1 MDPSSRIPA
10 PRYWR
15 PLQGPGEAMS
25 RTPGIWNLAWRE
37 SRTARRRLLLY
48 MSSISLG
55 VAALVAIDS
64 FSSNIISSVKDQSR
78 ALMGGDLSF
87 NSSKP
92 IPAKVDSLFDSL
104 ARHGIS
110 FARVT
115 TFPSMAVVPRT
126 SGTRFAQVRG
136 VTANYPFY
144 GTITTEPAGR
154 WQMLRSG
161 AYAIVDP
168 SLLTTLDARVGDTL
182 KLGFGTFIIA
192 ASVKDVPGAAG
203 IAEMLGPRIF
213 IPSRY
218 IAETQLLVFG
228 STAERTVLAKLPP
241 SVDPDKFVKPF
252 KKRVE
257 DQQVRVRTVT
267 QTEMQTADAIENL
280 SDFIGIVGLVALLLG
295 GIGVASGVR
304 AFVARKIDTVAV
316 LRCLGASSG
325 QVMAIYVAQ
334 AAAMGLAGAA
344 VGVLLGVAV
353 QFALPHVLTDFL
365 PIDVHVSFV
374 PSAALDGLAVGGW
387 IALIFA
393 LRPLLA
399 LRNVSP
405 LQTLRRDTDAEVLR
419 MRWTDAPR
427 ILVNLALVL
436 SVVAIAL
443 ARARTVKQA
452 VGMSVATALVIL
464 ALVASASMLSW
475 AARRGLRKGWPY
487 VVRQGVA
494 NLYRPGNQTRAVVL
508 ALGFGA
514 FLVSTL
520 YLVQNNILRRFTVAA
535 DESRGNV
542 VFFDVQQDQGAGLDS
557 IIRARG
563 HQIVQSAPVI
573 TMRMASINGKRVA
586 DMTPVARGQRGRAS
600 WALRREF
607 RSTYRDKPAS
617 SETIVAGRWFSD
629 SALTVARDTGEI
641 SMEEGIAKELNVK
654 LGDRISWN
662 VQGVEIPTR
671 ITSLRKVVWT
681 RFEPNFFVVF
691 APPAL
696 KGAPNQL
703 VLLAEV
709 RDERAV
715 ALLQRAVVN
724 RFPNISSIDLSAI
737 KRTVDKIVGRV
748 SLAIRFM
755 ALFSL
760 AVAIPVLFSAVSAT
774 RRERVREGVLLK
786 TLGAT
791 RAQIARILL
800 AEYSLL
806 GLLGG
811 LTGMV
816 LSVAGGWAVVHYIFK
831 IPFAPPIAPIAGIAM
846 VIIGVTLLIGLLAGR
861 DVFRETPIAALRDA

>member
-1 MDPSSRIPA
+1 
-10 PRYWR
+10 
-15 PLQGPGEAMS
+15 
-25 RTPGIWNLAWRE
+25 
-37 SRTARRRLLLY
+37 

-64 FSSNIISSVKDQSR
+64 FSTNIIQSVKDQSR
-78 ALMGGDLSF
+78 ALMGGDVSF

-92 IPAKVDSLFDSL
+92 IPPAVDSLVDSL
-104 ARHGIS
+104 GRHGVS

-126 SGTRFAQVRG
+126 AGTRFAQVRG
-136 VTANYPFY
+136 VTENYPFY
-144 GTITTEPAGR
+144 GNIITEPAGR
-154 WQMLRSG
+154 WPQLHQG

-168 SLLTTLDARVGDTL
+168 ALLISLNATVGDSL
-182 KLGFGTFIIA
+182 RLGFGTFTII

-213 IPSRY
+213 IPAKY

-228 STAERTVLAKLPP
+228 STAERTILAKLPP
-241 SVDPDKFVKPF
+241 GVDPDKFVKPF

-257 DQQVRVRTVT
+257 SQQMRVRTVT
-267 QTEMQTADAIENL
+267 QTEVATADAIENL

-325 QVMAIYVAQ
+325 QVLAIYVVQ
-334 AAAMGLAGAA
+334 AAAMGLVGAA
-344 VGVLLGVAV
+344 VGAGLGVAV
-353 QFALPHVLTDFL
+353 QFVLPKVLTGFL
-365 PIDVHVSFV
+365 PIDVSVTLV
-374 PSAALDGLAVGGW
+374 PSAVLTGLAVGGW

-405 LQTLRRDTDAEVLR
+405 LQTLRRDTDAQVLR

-427 ILVNLALVL
+427 IVVNVALVL

-443 ARARTVKQA
+443 ARAQTTKQA
-452 VGMSVATALVIL
+452 IAMSAATGIAIFALG
-464 ALVASASMLSW
+464 ASAALLSW
-475 AARRGLRKGWPY
+475 AARRSLRTRWPY

-494 NLYRPGNQTRAVVL
+494 NLYRPGNQTRAVTL

-520 YLVQNNILRRFTVAA
+520 YLVQNSILQRFTTAA
-535 DESRGNV
+535 AEARGNV
-542 VFFDVQQDQGAGLDS
+542 VFFDVQHDQEAVLDS
-557 IIRARG
+557 IVRG
-563 HQIVQSAPVI
+563 GGYDVVQVAPVI
-573 TMRMASINGKRVA
+573 TMRIAAIDGKRVA
-586 DMTPVARGQRGRAS
+586 DMTPVKPGERGRAG

-617 SETIVAGRWFSD
+617 SETIVAGKWFGE
-629 SALTVARDTGEI
+629 SALTAAPDTGEI

-654 LGDRISWN
+654 LGSVITWN

-691 APPAL
+691 APPVL
-696 KGAPNQL
+696 KGAPNQY
-703 VLLAEV
+703 VLLAQV
-709 RDERAV
+709 KNPVAV
-715 ALLQRAVVN
+715 PLLQRAVVN
-724 RFPNISSIDLSAI
+724 RLPNVSSIDLTAI
-737 KRTVDKIVGRV
+737 KRTVDRIVGKA

-791 RAQIARILL
+791 RGQIARILL

-806 GLLGG
+806 GVLGG

-816 LSVAGGWAVVHYIFK
+816 LSLVGGWAAVRFIFK
-831 IPFAPPIAPIAGIAM
+831 TAFALPVVPVVGIAAAI
-846 VIIGVTLLIGLLAGR
+846 VALTLAIGLLAGR
-861 DVFRETPIAALRDA
+861 DVFRETPIAALRDV

>member
-1 MDPSSRIPA
+1 
-10 PRYWR
+10 
-15 PLQGPGEAMS
+15 
-25 RTPGIWNLAWRE
+25 
-37 SRTARRRLLLY
+37 

-64 FSSNIISSVKDQSR
+64 FSTNIVQSVKDQSR
-78 ALMGGDLSF
+78 ALMGGDVSF

-92 IPAKVDSLFDSL
+92 IPPAVDSLFDSL
-104 ARHGIS
+104 SHHGVS

-136 VTANYPFY
+136 VTDNYPFY
-144 GTITTEPAGR
+144 GNIVTDPAGR
-154 WQMLRSG
+154 WPMLRQG

-168 SLLTTLDARVGDTL
+168 ALLTSLDATIGDTL
-182 KLGFGTFIIA
+182 KLGFGTFTIIA
-192 ASVKDVPGAAG
+192 SIKDLPGAAG

-228 STAERTVLAKLPP
+228 STAERTVLARLPGG
-241 SVDPDKFVKPF
+241 VDPDKFVKPF

-257 DQQVRVRTVT
+257 DQQVRTRTVT
-267 QTEMQTADAIENL
+267 QSEMATADAIENL

-304 AFVARKIDTVAV
+304 AFVARKIDIVAV

-325 QVMAIYVAQ
+325 QVMAIYVVQ
-334 AAAMGLAGAA
+334 AAAMGLVGAA
-344 VGVLLGVAV
+344 AGVALGVAV
-353 QFALPHVLTDFL
+353 QFALPKVLTGFL

-374 PSAALDGLAVGGW
+374 PSAALDGLLVGGW
-387 IALIFA
+387 IALLFA

-399 LRNVSP
+399 LRNISP
-405 LQTLRRDTDAEVLR
+405 LQTLRRDTDSEVLR
-419 MRWTDAPR
+419 MRWTDVPR
-427 ILVNLALVL
+427 LLCNAALIL

-443 ARARTVKQA
+443 ARARTIKQA
-452 VGMSVATALVIL
+452 AGMSVATGLAIL
-464 ALVASASMLSW
+464 ALVASAALLSW
-475 AARRGLRKGWPY
+475 AAKKFLRKRWPY
-487 VVRQGVA
+487 VMRQGVA
-494 NLYRPGNQTRAVVL
+494 NLYRPGNQTRAVIL

-520 YLVQNNILRRFTVAA
+520 YLVQNNILRRFAVAA
-535 DESRGNV
+535 EESRGNV

-563 HQIVQSAPVI
+563 NEVVETAPVV
-573 TMRMASINGKRVA
+573 TMRIASINGKPVS
-586 DMTPVARGQRGRAS
+586 DMKPTRPGERGRAS

-607 RSTYRDKPAS
+607 RSTYRSKPAP
-617 SETIVAGRWFSD
+617 SETMVAGNWFGD
-629 SALTVARDTGEI
+629 SALTAVRDTGEV
-641 SMEEGIAKELNVK
+641 SLEEGIAKELNVK
-654 LGDRISWN
+654 LGDIIAWN

-681 RFEPNFFVVF
+681 RFEPNFFAVF
-691 APPAL
+691 PPPVL
-696 KGAPNQL
+696 KGAPNQ
-703 VLLAEV
+703 VILLAQV
-709 RDERAV
+709 RDENDV

-724 RFPNISSIDLSAI
+724 RFPNVSSIDLSAV
-737 KRTVDKIVGRV
+737 KRTVNRIVSRV

-791 RAQIARILL
+791 RTQIVRILL

-811 LTGMV
+811 LTGM
-816 LSVAGGWAVVHYIFK
+816 LLALAGGWAVVRYVFK
-831 IPFAPPIAPIAGIAM
+831 IPFAPPLGALAGIALA
-846 VIIGVTLLIGLLAGR
+846 VIGLTLLIGLLAGR
-861 DVFRETPIAALRDA
+861 DVFRATPIAALRES

>member
-1 MDPSSRIPA
+1 MIGLSR
-10 PRYWR
+10 
-15 PLQGPGEAMS
+15 S
-25 RTPGIWNLAWRE
+25 IWSLAWRE

-64 FSSNIISSVKDQSR
+64 FSANIIQSVKDQSR
-78 ALMGGDLSF
+78 ALMGGDVSF
-87 NSSKP
+87 NSATP
-92 IPAKVDSLFDSL
+92 IPPRVDSLFDSL
-104 ARHGIS
+104 ARHRVS

-136 VTANYPFY
+136 VTDNYPFY
-144 GTITTEPAGR
+144 GDIVTEPAGR
-154 WQMLRSG
+154 WPLLHQG
-161 AYAIVDP
+161 ANAIVDP
-168 SLLTTLDARVGDTL
+168 ALLTSLDAKVGDTL
-182 KLGFGTFIIA
+182 RLGFGTFTIV
-192 ASVKDVPGAAG
+192 ASIRDVPGAAG

-213 IPSRY
+213 IPARY
-218 IAETQLLVFG
+218 VAETQLLVFG
-228 STAERTVLAKLPP
+228 STAERAVLAKLPKG
-241 SVDPDKFVKPF
+241 VDPDKFVKPF

-267 QTEMQTADAIENL
+267 QTEMATADAIENL
-280 SDFIGIVGLVALLLG
+280 SNFIGIVGLVALLLG

-325 QVMAIYVAQ
+325 QVLAIYVAQ
-334 AAAMGLAGAA
+334 AAAMGLVGAA
-344 VGVLLGVAV
+344 VGAALGVAV
-353 QFALPHVLTDFL
+353 QFLLPRVLTDFL
-365 PIDVHVSFV
+365 PIDVRVTLV
-374 PSAALDGLAVGGW
+374 PSAVLTGLAVGGW

-427 ILVNLALVL
+427 IIVNAAMVL

-443 ARARTVKQA
+443 ERARTTRQA
-452 VGMSVATALVIL
+452 IGMSGATGVAIL
-464 ALVASASMLSW
+464 ALAASAGFLSW
-475 AARRGLRKGWPY
+475 AARKGLRTRWPY
-487 VVRQGVA
+487 VIRQGVA
-494 NLYRPGNQTRAVVL
+494 NLYRPGNQTRAVTL

-520 YLVQNNILRRFTVAA
+520 YLVQSNILRRFTVAA
-535 DESRGNV
+535 SESRGNV
-542 VFFDVQQDQGAGLDS
+542 VFFDVQQDQQAGLDS
-557 IIRARG
+557 LVRSRG
-563 HQIVQSAPVI
+563 YDVVQVAPVV
-573 TMRMASINGKRVA
+573 TMRIAAINGKRVS
-586 DMTPVARGQRGRAS
+586 DMTPVGRGQRGRAS

-617 SETIVAGRWFSD
+617 SETIVSGKWFGEQ
-629 SALTVARDTGEI
+629 ALKAASDTGEI
-641 SMEEGIAKELNVK
+641 SLEDEIAKELNVR
-654 LGDRISWN
+654 LGDVITWN

-691 APPAL
+691 APLVL
-696 KGAPNQL
+696 KGAPTQF
-703 VLLAEV
+703 VLLAQV
-709 RDERAV
+709 KDPTGV

-724 RFPNISSIDLSAI
+724 RFPNVSSIDLTAI
-737 KRTVDKIVGRV
+737 KRTVDRIVGKV

-791 RAQIARILL
+791 RGQIARILL

-811 LTGMV
+811 LTGML
-816 LSVAGGWAVVHYIFK
+816 LSLAGGWAVVRYIFK
-831 IPFAPPIAPIAGIAM
+831 TAFVPPIAPVAGIAA
-846 VIIGVTLLIGLLAGR
+846 VVVGLTLLIGLLAGR
-861 DVFRETPIAALRDA
+861 DVFKETPIAALRDV

>member
-1 MDPSSRIPA
+1 
-10 PRYWR
+10 
-15 PLQGPGEAMS
+15 MS
-25 RTPGIWNLAWRE
+25 RSVWGLAWRE

-64 FSSNIISSVKDQSR
+64 FSANIIQSVKDQSR
-78 ALMGGDLSF
+78 SLMGGDVQF

-92 IPAKVDSLFDSL
+92 IPPAVDSLFDSL
-104 ARHGIS
+104 ARHGLS

-136 VTANYPFY
+136 VTDNYPFY
-144 GTITTEPAGR
+144 GGVVTEPAGR
-154 WQMLRSG
+154 WALLRQG
-161 AYAIVDP
+161 ANAIVDP
-168 SLLTTLDARVGDTL
+168 SLLASLNARVGDTL
-182 KLGFGTFIIA
+182 KLGFGTFTIVATI
-192 ASVKDVPGAAG
+192 KDVPGAAG

-213 IPSRY
+213 IPARY
-218 IAETQLLVFG
+218 VAETQLLVFG
-228 STAERTVLAKLPP
+228 STAERTVLAKLPA
-241 SVDPDKFVKPF
+241 SVDPDKFVTPF

-267 QTEMQTADAIENL
+267 QSEMATQDAIENL
-280 SDFIGIVGLVALLLG
+280 TSFIGIVGLVALLLG

-325 QVMAIYVAQ
+325 QVLTIYVVQ
-334 AAAMGLAGAA
+334 AAAMGLVGAAAGAA
-344 VGVLLGVAV
+344 LGVAI
-353 QFALPHVLTDFL
+353 QFLLPHLLTDYL
-365 PIDVHVSFV
+365 PIDVRVTLV
-374 PSAALDGLAVGGW
+374 PSAVLTGLVVGGW

-419 MRWTDAPR
+419 MRWKDAPR
-427 ILVNLALVL
+427 IVVNAAMVL
-436 SVVAIAL
+436 SVLGIAL
-443 ARARTVKQA
+443 SRAQTTRQA
-452 VGMSVATALVIL
+452 FAMSGATGLAIL
-464 ALVASASMLSW
+464 ALAASAALLSW
-475 AARRGLRKGWPY
+475 AARKGLRTRWPY

-494 NLYRPGNQTRAVVL
+494 NLYRPGNQTRAVTL

-520 YLVQNNILRRFTVAA
+520 FLVQNNLLRRFTTAA
-535 DESRGNV
+535 AESRGNV
-542 VFFDVQQDQGAGLDS
+542 VFFDVQQDQAAGLDS
-557 IIRARG
+557 IVRG
-563 HQIVQSAPVI
+563 GGHDVVQLAPVV
-573 TMRMASINGKRVA
+573 TMRIASINGKRVS
-586 DMTPVARGQRGRAS
+586 DMTPIARGQRGRAG

-617 SETIVAGRWFSD
+617 SETIVAGKWFSD
-629 SALTVARDTGEI
+629 SAIKVARDTGEI
-641 SMEEGIAKELNVK
+641 SLEEGIATELNVK
-654 LGDRISWN
+654 LGDIIAWN

-671 ITSLRKVVWT
+671 ITSLRKVIWT

-696 KGAPNQL
+696 KGAPNQY
-703 VLLAEV
+703 VLLAQV
-709 RDERAV
+709 KNPAAV
-715 ALLQRAVVN
+715 ALLQRQVVN
-724 RFPNISSIDLSAI
+724 RFPNVSSIDLTAI
-737 KRTVDKIVGRV
+737 KRTVDKIVERV

-774 RRERVREGVLLK
+774 RRERIREGVLLK

-791 RAQIARILL
+791 RGQIARILL

-806 GLLGG
+806 GLMGG
-811 LTGMV
+811 LTGML
-816 LSVAGGWAVVHYIFK
+816 LSLAGGWAVVRYMFK
-831 IPFAPPIAPIAGIAM
+831 TPFAPAILPVAGIAA
-846 VIIGVTLLIGLLAGR
+846 VIVVLTLLIGVLAGR
-861 DVFRETPIAALRDA
+861 DVFRETPVTALRDA

>member
-1 MDPSSRIPA
+1 MI
-10 PRYWR
+10 
-15 PLQGPGEAMS
+15 GMS
-25 RTPGIWNLAWRE
+25 RSIWSLAWRE

-64 FSSNIISSVKDQSR
+64 FSSNIIQSVKDQSR
-78 ALMGGDLSF
+78 TLMGGDVQF
-87 NSSKP
+87 NSSRP
-92 IPAKVDSLFDSL
+92 FSPTVDSLFDSL
-104 ARHGIS
+104 SRHGLS

-136 VTANYPFY
+136 VTDNYPFY
-144 GTITTEPAGR
+144 GGVVTEPAGA
-154 WQMLRSG
+154 WPLLTKG
-161 AYAIVDP
+161 PNAIVDP
-168 SLLTTLDARVGDTL
+168 SLLTSLNARVGDTL
-182 KLGFGTFIIA
+182 KLGFGTFKVVATI
-192 ASVKDVPGAAG
+192 KDAPGAAG

-213 IPSRY
+213 IPARY
-218 IAETQLLVFG
+218 VAETQLLVFG
-228 STAERTVLAKLPP
+228 STADRSVLAKLP
-241 SVDPDKFVKPF
+241 SGVDPDKFIKPF
-252 KKRVE
+252 KKRFDE
-257 DQQVRVRTVT
+257 QQVRVRTVT
-267 QTEMQTADAIENL
+267 QTEMQTSEAIENL

-325 QVMAIYVAQ
+325 QVLTIYVVQ
-334 AAAMGLAGAA
+334 AAAMGLIGAAAGAA
-344 VGVLLGVAV
+344 LGVAI
-353 QFALPHVLTDFL
+353 QFLLPYALTDFL
-365 PIDVHVSFV
+365 PIDVTVTLV
-374 PSAALDGLAVGGW
+374 PSAVLTGLAVGGW

-405 LQTLRRDTDAEVLR
+405 LQTLRRDTDADVLR

-427 ILVNLALVL
+427 IIVDLAMVL
-436 SVVAIAL
+436 SVVGIAL
-443 ARARTVKQA
+443 ARAQTTRQA
-452 VGMSVATALVIL
+452 FAMSAATGAAIFAL
-464 ALVASASMLSW
+464 AASAALLSW
-475 AARRGLRKGWPY
+475 AARKGLRTRWPY

-494 NLYRPGNQTRAVVL
+494 NLYRPGNQTRAVTL

-520 YLVQNNILRRFTVAA
+520 FLVQSNLLRRFTTAA
-535 DESRGNV
+535 AESRGNV
-542 VFFDVQQDQGAGLDS
+542 VFFDVQQDQSAGLDS
-557 IIRARG
+557 IVRG
-563 HQIVQSAPVI
+563 RGNDVIQLAPVV
-573 TMRMASINGKRVA
+573 TMRISAINGKAVSE
-586 DMTPVARGQRGRAS
+586 MTPVRRGQPGRAS
-600 WALRREF
+600 WAIRREF

-617 SETIVAGRWFSD
+617 SETIVAGKWFSD
-629 SALTVARDTGEI
+629 SSVKFARDTGEI
-641 SMEEGIAKELNVK
+641 SLEEGIAKELNVK
-654 LGDRISWN
+654 LGDVITWN
-662 VQGVEIPTR
+662 VQGVVIPTR

-691 APPAL
+691 APPVL
-696 KGAPNQL
+696 KGAPNQY
-703 VLLAEV
+703 VLLAQV
-709 RDERAV
+709 KDPANV

-724 RFPNISSIDLSAI
+724 RFPNVSSIDLTAI
-737 KRTVDKIVGRV
+737 KRTVDRIVAKA

-791 RAQIARILL
+791 RGQIARILL

-806 GLLGG
+806 GLMGG
-811 LTGMV
+811 LTGML
-816 LSVAGGWAVVHYIFK
+816 LSIAGGWAVVRFMFK
-831 IPFAPPIAPIAGIAM
+831 TPFSPALLPVTGIAV
-846 VIIGVTLLIGLLAGR
+846 VIVGLTLLIGLLAGR

>member
-1 MDPSSRIPA
+1 
-10 PRYWR
+10 
-15 PLQGPGEAMS
+15 MS
-25 RTPGIWNLAWRE
+25 IWSLAWRE

-64 FSSNIISSVKDQSR
+64 FSTNIIQSVKDQSR
-78 ALMGGDLSF
+78 ALMGGDVSF

-92 IPAKVDSLFDSL
+92 IPPAVDSLVDSL
-104 ARHGIS
+104 GRHGVS

-126 SGTRFAQVRG
+126 AGTRFAQVRG
-136 VTANYPFY
+136 VTENYPFY
-144 GTITTEPAGR
+144 GNIITEPAGR
-154 WQMLRSG
+154 WPQLHQG

-168 SLLTTLDARVGDTL
+168 ALLISLNARVGDSL
-182 KLGFGTFIIA
+182 RLGFGTFIII

-213 IPSRY
+213 IPAKY

-228 STAERTVLAKLPP
+228 STAERTILAKLPP
-241 SVDPDKFVKPF
+241 GVDPDKFVKPF

-257 DQQVRVRTVT
+257 SQQMRVRTVT
-267 QTEMQTADAIENL
+267 QTEVATADAIENL

-325 QVMAIYVAQ
+325 QVLAIYVVQ
-334 AAAMGLAGAA
+334 AAAMGLVGAA
-344 VGVLLGVAV
+344 VGAGLGVAV
-353 QFALPHVLTDFL
+353 QFVLPKVLTGFL
-365 PIDVHVSFV
+365 PIDVSVTLV
-374 PSAALDGLAVGGW
+374 PSAVLTGLAVGGW

-405 LQTLRRDTDAEVLR
+405 LQTLRRDTDAQVLR

-427 ILVNLALVL
+427 IVVNVALVL

-443 ARARTVKQA
+443 ARAQTTKQA
-452 VGMSVATALVIL
+452 IAMSAATGIAIFALG
-464 ALVASASMLSW
+464 ASAALLSW
-475 AARRGLRKGWPY
+475 AARRSLRTRWPY

-494 NLYRPGNQTRAVVL
+494 NLYRPGNQTRAVTL

-520 YLVQNNILRRFTVAA
+520 YLVQNSILQRFTTAA
-535 DESRGNV
+535 AEARGNV
-542 VFFDVQQDQGAGLDS
+542 VFFDVQHDQEAVLDS
-557 IIRARG
+557 IVRG
-563 HQIVQSAPVI
+563 GGYDVVQVAPVI
-573 TMRMASINGKRVA
+573 TMRIAAIDGKRVA
-586 DMTPVARGQRGRAS
+586 DMTPVKPGERGRAG

-617 SETIVAGRWFSD
+617 SETIVAGKWFGE
-629 SALTVARDTGEI
+629 SALTAAPDTGEI

-654 LGDRISWN
+654 LGSVITWN

-691 APPAL
+691 APPVL
-696 KGAPNQL
+696 KGAPNQY
-703 VLLAEV
+703 VLLAQV
-709 RDERAV
+709 KNPVAV
-715 ALLQRAVVN
+715 PLLQRAVVN
-724 RFPNISSIDLSAI
+724 RLPNVSSIDLTAI
-737 KRTVDKIVGRV
+737 KRTVDRIVGKA

-791 RAQIARILL
+791 RGQIARILL

-806 GLLGG
+806 GVLGG

-816 LSVAGGWAVVHYIFK
+816 LSLVGGWAAVRFIFK
-831 IPFAPPIAPIAGIAM
+831 TAFALPVVPVVGIAAAI
-846 VIIGVTLLIGLLAGR
+846 VALTLLIGLLAGR

>member
-1 MDPSSRIPA
+1 MNRSVWS
-10 PRYWR
+10 
-15 PLQGPGEAMS
+15 
-25 RTPGIWNLAWRE
+25 LAWRE

-64 FSSNIISSVKDQSR
+64 FSTNIIQSVKDQSR
-78 ALMGGDLSF
+78 ALMGGDISF

-92 IPAKVDSLFDSL
+92 IPPKIDSLFDSL
-104 ARHGIS
+104 SRQGLS

-136 VTANYPFY
+136 VTDNYPFY
-144 GTITTEPAGR
+144 GNIVTDPAGR
-154 WQMLRSG
+154 WPLLTKG
-161 AYAIVDP
+161 ANAIVDP
-168 SLLTTLDARVGDTL
+168 SLLTSLNAKVGDTL
-182 KLGFGTFIIA
+182 KLGFGTFTIVATI
-192 ASVKDVPGAAG
+192 KDVPGAAG

-213 IPSRY
+213 IPAKY
-218 IAETQLLVFG
+218 VAETQLLVFG
-228 STAERTVLAKLPP
+228 STADRMVLAKLPP
-241 SVDPDKFVKPF
+241 GVDPDKFVKPL

-267 QTEMQTADAIENL
+267 QAEMSTQDAIENL
-280 SDFIGIVGLVALLLG
+280 SNFIGIVGLVALLLG

-304 AFVARKIDTVAV
+304 AFVARKIDIVAV

-325 QVMAIYVAQ
+325 QVLAIYVVQ
-334 AAAMGLAGAA
+334 AAAMGLVGAAAGAA
-344 VGVLLGVAV
+344 LGVAV
-353 QFALPHVLTDFL
+353 QFVLPHVLTDFL
-365 PIDVHVSFV
+365 PIDVQVSLV
-374 PSAALDGLAVGGW
+374 PSAVLTGLAVGGW

-427 ILVNLALVL
+427 IVVNASLVL

-443 ARARTVKQA
+443 ARARTPRQA
-452 VGMSVATALVIL
+452 IAMSAATGIAIL
-464 ALVASASMLSW
+464 ALALSAGFLSW
-475 AARRGLRKGWPY
+475 AARKGLRKGWPY
-487 VVRQGVA
+487 VFRQGVA
-494 NLYRPGNQTRAVVL
+494 NLYRPGNQTRAVTL

-520 YLVQNNILRRFTVAA
+520 YLVQNNILGRFTTAA
-535 DESRGNV
+535 AESRGNV
-542 VFFDVQQDQGAGLDS
+542 VFFDVQQDQAAGLDS
-557 IIRARG
+557 IVRG
-563 HQIVQSAPVI
+563 RGNDVVQLAPVV
-573 TMRMASINGKRVA
+573 TMRIAAINGKRVT
-586 DMTPVARGQRGRAS
+586 DMKTVSRGQPGGRAS

-607 RSTYRDKPAS
+607 RSTYREKPAA
-617 SETIVAGRWFSD
+617 SETIVAGKWFSD
-629 SALTVARDTGEI
+629 SAVKVVRDTGEI
-641 SMEEGIAKELNVK
+641 SLEEGIASELNVK
-654 LGDRISWN
+654 LGDIITWD

-696 KGAPNQL
+696 KGAPNQY
-703 VLLAEV
+703 VLLAQV
-709 RDERAV
+709 KDTAV
-715 ALLQRAVVN
+715 ALLQREVVN
-724 RFPNISSIDLSAI
+724 RFPNVSSIDLTAI
-737 KRTVDKIVGRV
+737 KRTVDKIVGKV

-791 RAQIARILL
+791 RGQIARILL

-806 GLLGG
+806 GLMGG
-811 LTGMV
+811 LTGML
-816 LSVAGGWAVVHYIFK
+816 LSLAGGWAVVRYIFK
-831 IPFAPPIAPIAGIAM
+831 TPFAPAFAPVVGIAAAI
-846 VIIGVTLLIGLLAGR
+846 VGLTLLIGLLAGR
-861 DVFRETPIAALRDA
+861 DVFKETPIAALRDA

>member
-1 MDPSSRIPA
+1 
-10 PRYWR
+10 
-15 PLQGPGEAMS
+15 MS
-25 RTPGIWNLAWRE
+25 IWSLAWRE

-64 FSSNIISSVKDQSR
+64 FSTNIIQSVKDQSR
-78 ALMGGDLSF
+78 ALMGGDVSF

-92 IPAKVDSLFDSL
+92 IPPAVDSLVDSL
-104 ARHGIS
+104 GRHGVS

-126 SGTRFAQVRG
+126 AGTRFAQVRG
-136 VTANYPFY
+136 VTENYPFY
-144 GTITTEPAGR
+144 GNIITEPAGR
-154 WQMLRSG
+154 WPQLHQG

-168 SLLTTLDARVGDTL
+168 ALLISLNATVGDSL
-182 KLGFGTFIIA
+182 RLGFGTFTII

-213 IPSRY
+213 IPAKY

-228 STAERTVLAKLPP
+228 STAERTILAKLPP
-241 SVDPDKFVKPF
+241 GVDPDKFVKPF

-257 DQQVRVRTVT
+257 SQQMRVRTVT
-267 QTEMQTADAIENL
+267 QTEVATADAIENL

-325 QVMAIYVAQ
+325 QVLAIYVVQ
-334 AAAMGLAGAA
+334 AAAMGLVGAA
-344 VGVLLGVAV
+344 VGAGLGVAV
-353 QFALPHVLTDFL
+353 QFVLPKVLTGFL
-365 PIDVHVSFV
+365 PIDVSVTLV
-374 PSAALDGLAVGGW
+374 PSAVLTGLAVGGW

-405 LQTLRRDTDAEVLR
+405 LQTLRRDTDAQVLR

-427 ILVNLALVL
+427 IVVNVALVL

-443 ARARTVKQA
+443 ARAQTTKQA
-452 VGMSVATALVIL
+452 IAMSAATGIAIFALG
-464 ALVASASMLSW
+464 ASAALLSW
-475 AARRGLRKGWPY
+475 AARRSLRTRWPY

-494 NLYRPGNQTRAVVL
+494 NLYRPGNQTRAVTL

-520 YLVQNNILRRFTVAA
+520 YLVQNSILQRFTTAA
-535 DESRGNV
+535 AEARGNV
-542 VFFDVQQDQGAGLDS
+542 VFFDVQHDQEAVLDS
-557 IIRARG
+557 IVRG
-563 HQIVQSAPVI
+563 GGYDVVQVAPVI
-573 TMRMASINGKRVA
+573 TMRIAAIDGKRVA
-586 DMTPVARGQRGRAS
+586 DMTPVKPGERGRAG

-617 SETIVAGRWFSD
+617 SETIVAGKWFGE
-629 SALTVARDTGEI
+629 SALTAAPDTGEI

-654 LGDRISWN
+654 LGSVITWN

-691 APPAL
+691 APPVL
-696 KGAPNQL
+696 KGAPNQY
-703 VLLAEV
+703 VLLAQV
-709 RDERAV
+709 KNPVAV
-715 ALLQRAVVN
+715 PLLQRAVVN
-724 RFPNISSIDLSAI
+724 RLPNVSSIDLTAI
-737 KRTVDKIVGRV
+737 KRTVDRIVGKA

-791 RAQIARILL
+791 RGQIARILL

-806 GLLGG
+806 GVLGG

-816 LSVAGGWAVVHYIFK
+816 LSLVGGWAAVRFIFK
-831 IPFAPPIAPIAGIAM
+831 TAFALPVVPVVGIAAAI
-846 VIIGVTLLIGLLAGR
+846 VALTLAIGLLAGR

>member
-1 MDPSSRIPA
+1 
-10 PRYWR
+10 
-15 PLQGPGEAMS
+15 
-25 RTPGIWNLAWRE
+25 
-37 SRTARRRLLLY
+37 

-64 FSSNIISSVKDQSR
+64 FSANIIQSVKDQSR
-78 ALMGGDLSF
+78 ALMGGDVSF

-92 IPAKVDSLFDSL
+92 IPPKVDSLFDSL
-104 ARHGIS
+104 SRRGLA

-126 SGTRFAQVRG
+126 SGTRFTQVRG
-136 VTANYPFY
+136 VTDNYPFY
-144 GTITTEPAGR
+144 GEIVTEPAGR
-154 WQMLRSG
+154 WPLLRQG
-161 AYAIVDP
+161 PNAIVDP
-168 SLLTTLDARVGDTL
+168 ALLTSLDARVGDTL
-182 KLGFGTFIIA
+182 RLGFGTFTIVATI
-192 ASVKDVPGAAG
+192 KDVPGAAG
-203 IAEMLGPRIF
+203 IAEMLGPRVF
-213 IPSRY
+213 IPARY
-218 IAETQLLVFG
+218 VAETQLLVFG
-228 STAERTVLAKLPP
+228 STAERTVLAKLPRG
-241 SVDPDKFVKPF
+241 VDPDKFVKPI
-252 KKRVE
+252 KKRIE

-267 QTEMQTADAIENL
+267 QTEMATADAIENL
-280 SDFIGIVGLVALLLG
+280 SNFIGIVGLVALLLG

-325 QVMAIYVAQ
+325 QVLAIYVAQ
-334 AAAMGLAGAA
+334 AAAMGLVGAAAGAA
-344 VGVLLGVAV
+344 LGVAV
-353 QFALPHVLTDFL
+353 QFILPHVLTGLL
-365 PIDVHVSFV
+365 PIDVRVSLV
-374 PSAALDGLAVGGW
+374 PSAILTGLAVGGW

-419 MRWTDAPR
+419 MRWSDAPR
-427 ILVNLALVL
+427 IIVNAAMVL
-436 SVVAIAL
+436 SVVVIAL
-443 ARARTVKQA
+443 ERARTARQA
-452 VGMSVATALVIL
+452 IGMSGATGLAIL
-464 ALVASASMLSW
+464 ALAVSAALLSW
-475 AARRGLRKGWPY
+475 AARKGLRTGWPY
-487 VVRQGVA
+487 VIRQGVA
-494 NLYRPGNQTRAVVL
+494 NLYRPGNQTRAVTL

-535 DESRGNV
+535 SASRGNV
-542 VFFDVQQDQGAGLDS
+542 VFFDVQQDQEAGVDS
-557 IIRARG
+557 IVRGRG
-563 HQIVQSAPVI
+563 HDVVQTAPVV
-573 TMRMASINGKRVA
+573 TMRIAAINGKRVA
-586 DMTPVARGQRGRAS
+586 DMSPVRRGQRGRAS

-607 RSTYRDKPAS
+607 RSTYRDKPAA
-617 SETIVAGRWFSD
+617 SETIVGGKWFGER
-629 SALTVARDTGEI
+629 ALNAAASDTGEI
-641 SMEEGIAKELNVK
+641 SMEDGIAKELNVK
-654 LGDRISWN
+654 IGDTITWN

-696 KGAPNQL
+696 KDAPNQF
-703 VLLAEV
+703 VLLAQV
-709 RDERAV
+709 KNPTDV

-724 RFPNISSIDLSAI
+724 AFPNVSSIDLTAI
-737 KRTVDKIVGRV
+737 KRTIDRIVGRV

-791 RAQIARILL
+791 RGQIARILL

-811 LTGMV
+811 LTGML
-816 LSVAGGWAVVHYIFK
+816 LSLAGGWAVVRYVFK
-831 IPFAPPIAPIAGIAM
+831 TPFVPALAPVVGIAA
-846 VIIGVTLLIGLLAGR
+846 VIVGLTLLIGLLAGR
-861 DVFRETPIAALRDA
+861 DVFKETPIAALRDV